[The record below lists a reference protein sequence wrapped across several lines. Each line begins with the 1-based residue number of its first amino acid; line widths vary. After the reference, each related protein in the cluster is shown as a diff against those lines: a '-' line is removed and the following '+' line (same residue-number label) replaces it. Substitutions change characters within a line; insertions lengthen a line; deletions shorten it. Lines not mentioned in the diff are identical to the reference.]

1 MDADRPLPELK
12 TWPRLLAGALVV
24 ARLLMLLALPLE
36 GLRGYGDF
44 QHFYNLAAIP
54 GWPYLDH
61 WVEFP
66 PVFPFLI
73 ELLYRAAGGQQ
84 HTFDY
89 LLFFILTAA
98 DVGSL
103 LVLGRLL
110 THLRPAA
117 AFKRWLM
124 YALSLVALAYAWW
137 YFDSLPVL
145 MLLAGLLWIIE
156 GREWRAGAIL
166 GLGLVTKLFPALAL
180 AAAWRLL
187 PPRRAL
193 RVTALVLGVGVV
205 VYGTLLLAD
214 PDFTTASLISQ
225 GAKGSWETVWAL
237 VDGNLRTGS
246 FGPLVERLDPAR
258 AAAAA
263 GQPARIPSWI
273 PLLVAAGLGFW
284 RFLRARAEPAAAVS
298 LTALA
303 WCLVMLASPGWS
315 VQWTL
320 YILPFMV
327 LLLPEKE
334 AVLLGVTFTLVNLLE
349 WPVLLSRGLFWAL
362 PLTII
367 LRALL
372 LLLLA
377 VRFDQRCR
385 ARPDTETV

>member
-1 MDADRPLPELK
+1 MDAEPHPIEIK
-12 TWPRLLAGALVV
+12 SWPRFLIGGLMI

-44 QHFYNLAAIP
+44 QHFFNLAAIP

-66 PVFPFLI
+66 PIFPFLI
-73 ELLYRAAGGQQ
+73 ELLYRISGAQQ

-103 LVLGRLL
+103 LVFGRLL
-110 THLRPAA
+110 AHLNPPSAL
-117 AFKRWLM
+117 KRWLM
-124 YALSLVALAYAWW
+124 YALALVALAYAWW

-145 MLLAGLLWIIE
+145 ALLLGLLWIIE
-156 GREWRAGAIL
+156 GREWRAGAVL
-166 GLGLVTKLFPALAL
+166 GLGLITKLFPALAL

-193 RVTALVLGVGVV
+193 RVTLLTLGIGLIA
-205 VYGTLLLAD
+205 YGGLYLAA
-214 PDFTTASLISQ
+214 PRFTAASLISQ

-246 FGPLVERLDPAR
+246 FGPLVERLDPAL
-258 AAAAA
+258 ANVSS
-263 GQPARIPSWI
+263 GQPARIPTWI
-273 PLLVAAGLGFW
+273 PLGLAAALGFW
-284 RFLRARAEPAAAVS
+284 RFLKARRTPLAALA
-298 LTALA
+298 LTGLA
-303 WCLVMLASPGWS
+303 WCLLMLASPGWS

-320 YILPFMV
+320 YALPFV
-327 LLLPEKE
+327 LLLLPDKE
-334 AVLLGVTFTLVNLLE
+334 APLLVVTFTLVNLLE
-349 WPVLLSRGLFWAL
+349 WPILLSRGLFWAM

-372 LLLLA
+372 LVLLA
-377 VRFDQRCR
+377 IRFDQR
-385 ARPDTETV
+385 ARQP